1 MIVLGRILAPYGVK
15 GWVKVRTF
23 GDDPE
28 SWKRMS
34 RWWLG
39 PDPEGEQWRELWLD
53 GFKAH
58 AGGWVAKFMGLEDR
72 GAAESLGGMF
82 VAAPREELPKTD
94 ADEYYWTDLIGLAV
108 VNESGDALGR
118 VASLIETGANQVLV
132 VEREGDKPARRLLPF
147 VTQVIKAVD
156 VPGGKITVA
165 WQADW

>member
-39 PDPEGEQWRELWLD
+39 QDPEGDQWRELWLD

-58 AGGWVAKFMGLEDR
+58 AGGWVAKFTGLEDR
-72 GAAESLGGMF
+72 EGAESLGGLY
-82 VAAPREELPKTD
+82 VAAPREALPKTD

-108 VNESGDALGR
+108 VTESGDALGR
-118 VASLIETGANQVLV
+118 VESLIETGANQVLV
-132 VEREGDKPARRLLPF
+132 VRDGDAAQSKRLLPF
-147 VTQVIKAVD
+147 ITQVIKAVD

>member
-39 PDPEGEQWRELWLD
+39 PDPEGDQWRELWLD

-58 AGGWVAKFMGLEDR
+58 AGGWVAKFTGLEDR
-72 GAAESLGGMF
+72 EGAESLGGLY
-82 VAAPREELPKTD
+82 VGAPREALPKTD

-108 VNESGDALGR
+108 VTESGDALGR
-118 VASLIETGANQVLV
+118 VESLIETGANQVLV
-132 VEREGDKPARRLLPF
+132 VRDGDAAQSKRLLPF
-147 VTQVIKAVD
+147 ITQVVKAVD
-156 VPGGKITVA
+156 VSGGKITVA